1 MRRAVLDQLDGVDLT
16 TADDTP
22 EVLLPLARTQ
32 LYLLTSYY
40 LLTSAPCSTNTI
52 RTRPAGAAPARAR
65 RAAGRGRAP
74 CG

>member
-1 MRRAVLDQLDGVDLT
+1 MRRAVLDRLDLT

-32 LYLLTSYY
+32 LYLLTSY

-52 RTRPAGAAPARAR
+52 RTRPAGAVPARAR
-65 RAAGRGRAP
+65 RAADRGRAP